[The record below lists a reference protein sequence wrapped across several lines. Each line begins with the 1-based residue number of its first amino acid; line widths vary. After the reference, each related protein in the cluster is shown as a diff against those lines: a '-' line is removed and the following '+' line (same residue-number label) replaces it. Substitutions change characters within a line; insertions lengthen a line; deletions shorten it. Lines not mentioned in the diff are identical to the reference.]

1 VIKLYTI
8 IIYYILLLYIIYY
21 YYYYIIIIYS
31 IGDFGFDPLNLYEL
45 KGSSPK
51 SKKHMR
57 LMEINNGRIAMM
69 AILSY
74 SISEFYY
81 NQPITVVTPIF
92 FTPFWFTLP
101 IDFFWKFTN

>member
-1 VIKLYTI
+1 
-8 IIYYILLLYIIYY
+8 
-21 YYYYIIIIYS
+21 
-31 IGDFGFDPLNLYEL
+31 
-45 KGSSPK
+45 
-51 SKKHMR
+51 MR

-92 FTPFWFTLP
+92 FTPFWLTLP